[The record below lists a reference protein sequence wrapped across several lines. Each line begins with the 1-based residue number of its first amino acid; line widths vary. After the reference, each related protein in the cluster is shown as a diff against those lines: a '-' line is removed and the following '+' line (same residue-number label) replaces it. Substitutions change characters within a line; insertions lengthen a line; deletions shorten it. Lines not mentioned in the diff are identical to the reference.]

1 MGPGFLSDATEH
13 HFTQKERDS
22 ESGNDYF
29 FARYYNAPTGRFLS
43 PDWSAKVEPV
53 PYAKM
58 DDPQTLNL
66 YAYVGNNPIIHVDV
80 DGHCF
85 QRMAG
90 LCRLEDEIRAKTNV
104 PAPPA
109 PQQSQAQQQNNTEVA
124 QNNPPPA
131 SGQNGQ
137 QPTTKQLT
145 GDATEYN
152 LPGAKLAY
160 GGKFDGSKMAAAM
173 TPDRAK
179 NGQTVVVSYTSTDV
193 NGHQVT
199 TTIRVVVNDTG
210 PFARGANGRALSPLS
225 PDPNIV
231 IDLTPTAMR
240 SLTGNSHNRVAVT
253 VTVPNE

>member
-1 MGPGFLSDATEH
+1 MEPALSTFSAPPLVPAWAELSGNSRLGFGVRGSTLQPGFEAAKYLNRVGDTTSVVWNPWPESLK
-13 HFTQKERDS
+13 TQ
-22 ESGNDYF
+22 
-29 FARYYNAPTGRFLS
+29 
-43 PDWSAKVEPV
+43 
-53 PYAKM
+53 
-58 DDPQTLNL
+58 
-66 YAYVGNNPIIHVDV
+66 
-80 DGHCF
+80 
-85 QRMAG
+85 
-90 LCRLEDEIRAKTNV
+90 
-104 PAPPA
+104 
-109 PQQSQAQQQNNTEVA
+109 QQSENTELAQNNT
-124 QNNPPPA
+124 PPPP
-131 SGQNGQ
+131 GQNGQ
-137 QPTTKQLT
+137 PQNTNTKQLS

-179 NGQTVVVSYTSTDV
+179 NGQTVVVSYTSTDA

-210 PFARGANGRALSPLS
+210 PFARGANGRALSPLR

-240 SLTGNSHNRVAVT
+240 ALTGNSHNRVAVT